1 MKNENCDKK
10 LFCDDYKFNHCDGC
24 GANKPKGD
32 LISRE
37 ALKKAIDKEFEKAD
51 LSDYEAC
58 SCVCEIYDKC
68 IDNAPTVEPTIE
80 PICEVK
86 FDKEQLQ
93 EIVDKVKAEVLA
105 SVERPQGEW
114 IKGEE
119 ISRTMLGNKVEHID
133 YRDYTCSN
141 CGLVLENLFYWSNGS
156 PFYKFCPNCGADM
169 RGGVEHG
176 SNDR

>member
-1 MKNENCDKK
+1 MKNENCDRR
-10 LFCDDYKFNHCDGC
+10 LFCDDYKYNHCDGC

-37 ALKKAIDKEFEKAD
+37 ALKEAIDKEFEKAN

-68 IDNAPTVEPTIE
+68 IDNAPTVELQMGRMTNGVII
-80 PICEVK
+80 PI
-86 FDKEQLQ
+86 
-93 EIVDKVKAEVLA
+93 
-105 SVERPQGEW
+105 ERPQGEW
-114 IKGEE
+114 IDEGQYAEGH
-119 ISRTMLGNKVEHID
+119 SEHA
-133 YRDYTCSN
+133 YRCKK
-141 CGLVLENLFYWSNGS
+141 CGYHIIEKPNMIFENR
-156 PFYKFCPNCGADM
+156 FCKYCGADM